1 MELPNNRVNEK
12 TSYLPILAREW
23 KEIFGFM
30 FKRDKNAHI
39 TLVETP
45 FLKLIQSELQGGFE
59 DSEINFD
66 LQVPYSKIGEVLT
79 YMGKSALYNQLFD
92 RGEKKDDGSYEG
104 GSTIVWEQST
114 GQLLAT
120 LKNGDTI
127 GMRVLMDFQNNL
139 VNASVSW
146 ATIKVILPLVDKQ
159 LGLILAMTSLKSITK
174 NKKQ

>member
-1 MELPNNRVNEK
+1 MDLPNNRVNEK
-12 TSYLPILAREW
+12 TSYMPILVREW
-23 KEIFGFM
+23 KEIIGFV

-39 TLVETP
+39 TIVETP

-59 DSEINFD
+59 DTEVSFD
-66 LQVPYSKIGEVLT
+66 LQVPFSKLGEVLK
-79 YMGKSALYNQLFD
+79 YMGKSALYNQLFN
-92 RGEKKDDGSYEG
+92 RGEIGEDGKFVG

-114 GQLLAT
+114 GQLLTT
-120 LKNGDTI
+120 LENGETI

-146 ATIKVILPLVDKQ
+146 ATIKAILPLVDKE

-174 NKKQ
+174 NKK